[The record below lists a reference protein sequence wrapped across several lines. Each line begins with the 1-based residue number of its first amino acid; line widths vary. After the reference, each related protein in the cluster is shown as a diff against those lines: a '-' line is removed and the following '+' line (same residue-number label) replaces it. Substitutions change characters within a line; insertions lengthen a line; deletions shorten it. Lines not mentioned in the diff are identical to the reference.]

1 MVNLRKFCISDELF
15 SGFETMVDLD
25 EVQSIDGII
34 KDVLNNA
41 FVVLRQN
48 KFRNLINL
56 LRNKVSSFHIHDY
69 SFGEILISNPNYIF
83 YICCH
88 SNC

>member
-56 LRNKVSSFHIHDY
+56 LRNRAW
-69 SFGEILISNPNYIF
+69 
-83 YICCH
+83 
-88 SNC
+88 

>member
-34 KDVLNNA
+34 
-41 FVVLRQN
+41 
-48 KFRNLINL
+48 
-56 LRNKVSSFHIHDY
+56 
-69 SFGEILISNPNYIF
+69 ISNTTLSRPNSLLSSYKDEVGGLSGKPIF
-83 YICCH
+83 FIPSL
-88 SNC
+88 SNVLI

>member
-48 KFRNLINL
+48 IHLERWWPKSSYTVYSSICS
-56 LRNKVSSFHIHDY
+56 LRNS
-69 SFGEILISNPNYIF
+69 
-83 YICCH
+83 
-88 SNC
+88 